1 MKLEAKNISVDI
13 AGKKILSNISANFTE
28 GKRIAIIGANG
39 AGKSTLLK
47 VLAALNS
54 DYQGEIFLG
63 GENIRKL
70 SRKKIAQSL
79 AVMPQTMQTPPD
91 TTVERL
97 IDFGRFPYR
106 GIFTSS
112 NPTEDR
118 EAVEW
123 ALSVVKLENFKNR
136 QVSSLSGGER
146 QRARIAMALAQNP
159 EIILFDEPTTYLDI
173 SHQLE
178 VMQII
183 RFINEKFKMTVIMVL
198 HDINHAIEYS
208 DEIIVLKDTKI
219 FAQGN
224 PKNILTAD
232 LIANVFGVRA
242 EIFTNK
248 VGDKILF
255 PVSTLKNSLS
265 REVKI

>member
-1 MKLEAKNISVDI
+1 MKLEAKNISVTI
-13 AGKKILSNISANFTE
+13 ADKKILSDVSANFTE
-28 GKRIAIIGANG
+28 GKCFAIIGANG

-54 DYQGEIFLG
+54 DYQGEVFLG

-70 SRKKIAQSL
+70 GRKKIARSL
-79 AVMPQTMQTPPD
+79 AVMPQSMQTPPD

-106 GIFTSS
+106 GIFTGS

-118 EAVEW
+118 EATEW
-123 ALSVVKLENFKNR
+123 ALKVVNLEKFRAR

-146 QRARIAMALAQNP
+146 QRARIAMALAQKP
-159 EIILFDEPTTYLDI
+159 EIMLFDEPTTYLDI
-173 SHQLE
+173 AHQLE

-183 RFINEKFKMTVIMVL
+183 RFINENFGMTVIMVL
-198 HDINHAIEYS
+198 HDINHAIEYA

-224 PKNILTAD
+224 PKEILTAD
-232 LIANVFGVRA
+232 LIAKVFGVRA

-248 VGDKILF
+248 VGEKILF
-255 PVSTLKNSLS
+255 PVSTIKNF
-265 REVKI
+265 